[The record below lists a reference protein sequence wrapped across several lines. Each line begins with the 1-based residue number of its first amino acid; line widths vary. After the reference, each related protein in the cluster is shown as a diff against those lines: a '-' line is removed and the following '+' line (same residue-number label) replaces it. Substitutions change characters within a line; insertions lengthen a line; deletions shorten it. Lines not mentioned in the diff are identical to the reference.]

1 MKASRS
7 AIAVLAL
14 AGALALTSC
23 ATATGTAA
31 PGPTASV
38 SDASPQTPAP
48 METTDQATFSATPDE
63 AAAPTPGAYVDYTD
77 GAIEATAGPKALFFH
92 APWCPKCR
100 ALDEDLQASG
110 PPDGLTIFKVDYD
123 SRGDLRQKYGVTLQ
137 TTIVFLDDAGEVL
150 SSVVLYDDPSVDSLV
165 AAIP

>member
-1 MKASRS
+1 MKASRT

-14 AGALALTSC
+14 AGLLVLTSC
-23 ATATGTAA
+23 ASTTGTAA
-31 PGPTASV
+31 PRPITSV
-38 SDASPQTPAP
+38 SEDSSEAPAP
-48 METTDQATFSATPDE
+48 MQTPDQATSSATPE
-63 AAAPTPGAYVDYTD
+63 AAEPMAGAYLDYTD

-100 ALDEDLQASG
+100 ALDEDLQSSG

>member
-1 MKASRS
+1 MKASRT

-14 AGALALTSC
+14 AGVLVLASC
-23 ATATGTAA
+23 ASTPGAAA
-31 PGPTASV
+31 PRPTTSV
-38 SDASPQTPAP
+38 SDVSSEAPAP
-48 METTDQATFSATPDE
+48 METPDQATSSATPE
-63 AAAPTPGAYVDYTD
+63 AAEPMVGAYLDYTD

-137 TTIVFLDDAGEVL
+137 TTIVFLDDGGEVL